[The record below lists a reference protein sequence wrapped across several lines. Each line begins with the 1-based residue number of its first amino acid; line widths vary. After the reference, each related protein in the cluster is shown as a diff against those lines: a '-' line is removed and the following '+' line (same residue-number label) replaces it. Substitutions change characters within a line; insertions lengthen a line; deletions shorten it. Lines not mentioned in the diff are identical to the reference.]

1 MARKWRPNSFA
12 DMVGQEHIAQTIQN
26 AIQGGRLHHAFL
38 FTGTRGVGKTSSAR
52 ILARILNCTGPDPI
66 HPCGECPSCKDIAT
80 GNPMDVIEIDAASH
94 TGVDDMRDILE
105 QVKYTPMIGKYK
117 VFVIDEVHMLSKSAF
132 NSLLKTLEEPPPH
145 VVFIFATTEVNK
157 VPQTIL
163 SRVQRFDFKR
173 LTARQIAD
181 RLHYICSQE
190 NIQQD
195 ADALAIV
202 AEKADG
208 SMRDALTYFD
218 QVYAFSGKDL
228 SLQAV
233 QQVLGIPPDDLYFR
247 LVAAIRDHDPRACFE
262 VVDTAS
268 SMGIELSVLLDGF
281 ARFLRNLLYSRV
293 SGLSA
298 EVLEISDPLYQKL
311 KSCVPEFSNGDILRI
326 AKILSELQGGLRYAS
341 SPRLLVETTF
351 ARMAW
356 LDRVTDLRRAL
367 AALDGKTTPSE
378 PSKKKLGP
386 DATELPKPAGH
397 RPLPMPP
404 MAAAPVARP
413 AGTPSPSTSNI
424 PSAPSA
430 TSAPLAP
437 TGGFTIDFGDNPMSL
452 DPCDVGP
459 DSNANPI
466 HAPMAGAT
474 TSAPDED
481 YSSEDGPA
489 LSRFDVET
497 RWKELVRDFCE
508 QEPLGGAYLQGSRIE
523 KGDYT
528 RTPFPLTVHF
538 RGSKQWQYQ
547 QFSTHPTYQTNLL
560 EYLEAL
566 LQTPVDLRL
575 SLLAPTAEELAEA
588 QGNPGRALSPYEADL
603 RNEPILAT
611 LAEIF
616 EAEPIGSRRIVR
628 ESDNSPET
636 CENGDDE

>member
-66 HPCGECPSCKDIAT
+66 HPCGECPSCRDIAT

-181 RLHYICSQE
+181 RLHYICGQE

-247 LVAAIRDHDPRACFE
+247 LVTAIRDHEPRACFE

-298 EVLEISDPLYQKL
+298 EVLEISEPLYQKL
-311 KSCVPEFSNGDILRI
+311 KTSVPEFSNGDILRI

-367 AALDGKTTPSE
+367 AALDSKATPSE

-386 DATELPKPAGH
+386 DTPALSMPAGH
-397 RPLPMPP
+397 SPLPVPQ
-404 MAAAPVARP
+404 AIAAPATRL
-413 AGTPSPSTSNI
+413 TTSPST
-424 PSAPSA
+424 PPAPSA
-430 TSAPLAP
+430 LSNPP
-437 TGGFTIDFGDNPMSL
+437 SGFTIDFGDNPMSL

-459 DSNANPI
+459 NSNTST
-466 HAPMAGAT
+466 HLAPVGGAQP
-474 TSAPDED
+474 SSDDD

-497 RWKELVRDFCE
+497 KWKELVHDFCE

-628 ESDNSPET
+628 ESDNTPET

>member
-1 MARKWRPNSFA
+1 MAYVAMARKWRPNSFA

-52 ILARILNCTGPDPI
+52 ILARILNCTGPEPLS
-66 HPCGECPSCKDIAT
+66 PCGICPSCKDIAT

-145 VVFIFATTEVNK
+145 VIFIFATTEVNK

-181 RLHYICSQE
+181 RLHYICSRE
-190 NIQQD
+190 EIQQD
-195 ADALAIV
+195 ADALAVV

-233 QQVLGIPPDDLYFR
+233 QKVLGVPPDDLYFK
-247 LVAAIRDHDPRACFE
+247 LMDAIRDHDPKICFE
-262 VVDTAS
+262 VVDAAS
-268 SMGIELSVLLDGF
+268 TMGVELSVLIDGF
-281 ARFLRNLLYSRV
+281 SRFLRNLLYSRV

-298 EVLEISDPLYQKL
+298 ETLEISEPMFARLQKAT
-311 KSCVPEFSNGDILRI
+311 PEMGSGDILRI
-326 AKILSELQGGLRYAS
+326 AKILSELQGGLRYTS
-341 SPRLLVETTF
+341 SPRLQVETTF

-367 AALDGKTTPSE
+367 AALDGSAAPQE

-386 DATELPKPAGH
+386 ETTAPTAAAMPAPAP
-397 RPLPMPP
+397 RAPAPSSAPDFSINFSAP
-404 MAAAPVARP
+404 TAAAPAP
-413 AGTPSPSTSNI
+413 AP
-424 PSAPSA
+424 
-430 TSAPLAP
+430 AP
-437 TGGFTIDFGDNPMSL
+437 TGFSIDFGDAIPNTPAG
-452 DPCDVGP
+452 DAAFATP
-459 DSNANPI
+459 DF
-466 HAPMAGAT
+466 
-474 TSAPDED
+474 DEPA
-481 YSSEDGPA
+481 SSTA
-489 LSRFDVET
+489 MSRFDVEAQ
-497 RWKELVRDFCE
+497 WKKLVTSFCE
-508 QEPLGGAYLQGSRIE
+508 QEPLAGAYLQATRLE

-528 RTPFPLTVHF
+528 LTPFPLTVHF
-538 RGSKQWQYQ
+538 RGSQNWQYG
-547 QFSTHPTYQTNLL
+547 QFSTHAKYQTHLL
-560 EYLEAL
+560 EFLESI

-575 SLLAPTAEELAEA
+575 SLLAPTPEELAES
-588 QGNPGRALSPYEADL
+588 QGGPTRTLSAFEIDL
-603 RNEPILAT
+603 QNEPILST
-611 LAEIF
+611 LLEIF
-616 EAEPIGSRRIVR
+616 EAEPIGMRRVAR
-628 ESDNSPET
+628 ESDFIQEPSEP
-636 CENGDDE
+636 GDTE